1 MYFKVLVVALLVSMT
16 LALPKVADVETT
28 ELEIPVPA
36 EESVTY
42 EDAPEEVAPEA
53 VEVHDVKD
61 ETPAPAEVKDE
72 TPAPAEVKDKTPA
85 PAEGAEV
92 ADHGEDEEEEGEG
105 EGGYGYGSAWR
116 LQASNICFLT
126 KGDKPGFFKLK
137 QGGEL
142 VAMKL
147 QHKSGVVSCI
157 GTTLNSN
164 FGCNN
169 RAKTWYSYRHIGTFV
184 TDDVRNVIFPA
195 MTKIDR
201 GFATLPGYNA
211 HSKFLVF
218 TNYATPMLARRGQDV
233 KIWYGEDLFD
243 IFEGD
248 NQGRTCVDVYAK
260 FR

>member
-16 LALPKVADVETT
+16 LALPTNNEEKTKVADIETT
-28 ELEIPVPA
+28 ELEIPVA
-36 EESVTY
+36 NEVKDEESVTY
-42 EDAPEEVAPEA
+42 EIADELTPEEVAPEA
-53 VEVHDVKD
+53 VEVHDVED
-61 ETPAPAEVKDE
+61 ETPAPAEV
-72 TPAPAEVKDKTPA
+72 
-85 PAEGAEV
+85 
-92 ADHGEDEEEEGEG
+92 ADYGEEGEG
-105 EGGYGYGSAWR
+105 EGYGYASAWR

-126 KGDKPGFFKLK
+126 KGDQPGFFKLK

-147 QHKSGVVSCI
+147 QHKSGVVSCLA
-157 GTTLNSN
+157 THFNSN

-169 RAKTWYSYRHIGTFV
+169 RGKTWYSYRHISTFV
-184 TDDVRNVIFPA
+184 TDDARNVIFPA

-201 GFATLPGYNA
+201 GFTQLPGYNA
-211 HSKFLVF
+211 NSKFLVF
-218 TNYATPMLARRGQDV
+218 TNYATPMFARRGQDL

-243 IFEGD
+243 SFEGD